1 MMARRLLASNLAIAS
16 AIPQMAEN
24 QTFMRFALE
33 FAASEVL
40 NFVIILLTKFG
51 TFERFI
57 RMLM

>member
-1 MMARRLLASNLAIAS
+1 
-16 AIPQMAEN
+16 
-24 QTFMRFALE
+24 MRFALE